1 MMTRRTIL
9 GCAALAVVLSFA
21 PAAWAL
27 TPEEAAA
34 LPDRFIGKA
43 DAPVTIVEY
52 ASLTCG
58 HCAHF
63 QETILPQLKEK
74 YIETGKVKM
83 IYRDYPIDGKALKAA
98 AVARC
103 MPEGSYHAYIT
114 LLFKNQSK
122 WVPEEDLTKPLAQ
135 YARLGG
141 LGQAD
146 VEACLKSD
154 KLMDAIADGRLKA
167 DKLYK
172 VEATPTFILNE
183 GKDKIEGALPFEQ
196 FAAKIDAL
204 LPATAK
210 PEPKAEPQTTPK
222 AETQTPKAGD
232 KPKTESKK

>member
-1 MMTRRTIL
+1 MTMTRRMML
-9 GCAALAVVLSFA
+9 GCAALAVAILSFT
-21 PAAWAL
+21 PRAWAL
-27 TPEEAAA
+27 TPDEAAA
-34 LPDRFIGKA
+34 LPDRVLGKA
-43 DAPVTIVEY
+43 DAPVTIIEY

-63 QETILPQLKEK
+63 QETTLPQIKEK

-83 IYRDYPIDGKALKAA
+83 IYRDYPIDGAALKAA

-114 LLFKNQSK
+114 LLFKNQAS
-122 WVPEEDLTKPLAQ
+122 WAREDDVLKPLAQ

-146 VEACLKSD
+146 VEACAKSD
-154 KLMDAIADGRLKA
+154 KLMDAIAEGRLKA

-172 VEATPTFILNE
+172 VEATPTFILND

-196 FAAKIDAL
+196 FAARIDAL
-204 LPATAK
+204 LATAAPVAK
-210 PEPKAEPQTTPK
+210 PEPKAVEPAAPK
-222 AETQTPKAGD
+222 PEEKA
-232 KPKTESKK
+232 KTESKK